1 MMLRNLYGRRVLVT
15 PGWAHF
21 ASVAAERDQLKR
33 DLEWTKRDLA
43 MAQQSVREHR
53 DTLNELL
60 ATRRAREMAEAEL
73 VRLYRERDLAR
84 ARAAERDPNAALN

>member
-60 ATRRAREMAEAEL
+60 ATRRAREMKRNSCGSTASAIWH
-73 VRLYRERDLAR
+73 VQERPSATPTR
-84 ARAAERDPNAALN
+84 R